1 VTANGAGIT
10 SYDVKDLPATTGQ
23 SDLAALNANDALLT
37 LPIPYGYDTTYETS
51 NGGVGWEK
59 VTLPTTGS
67 TVSVTPQCA
76 TSHLR
81 ITLGHS
87 GVAMG
92 HIGMN
97 FLLKNVG
104 KRACELDGF
113 PTVQMIGAPRTWS
126 PRKSRS
132 VRITRCRSSHHGSP
146 NQARGTA
153 VFMLGYADMTGYGVA
168 KCPTAHTLRIT
179 PPGDL
184 ASHDLHLEVQAY
196 GGATIQRLVCGEIT
210 VSPIMSLSAWRHIS

>member
-1 VTANGAGIT
+1 
-10 SYDVKDLPATTGQ
+10 
-23 SDLAALNANDALLT
+23 
-37 LPIPYGYDTTYETS
+37 
-51 NGGVGWEK
+51 
-59 VTLPTTGS
+59 
-67 TVSVTPQCA
+67 
-76 TSHLR
+76 
-81 ITLGHS
+81 
-87 GVAMG
+87 
-92 HIGMN
+92 MN

-113 PTVQMIGAPRTWS
+113 PTVQMIGSTTHLVPTEVTFGTDYTVPFIAP
-126 PRKSRS
+126 
-132 VRITRCRSSHHGSP
+132 RITRIKPG
-146 NQARGTA
+146 GTV

-168 KCPTAHTLRIT
+168 KCPAAHTLRIT